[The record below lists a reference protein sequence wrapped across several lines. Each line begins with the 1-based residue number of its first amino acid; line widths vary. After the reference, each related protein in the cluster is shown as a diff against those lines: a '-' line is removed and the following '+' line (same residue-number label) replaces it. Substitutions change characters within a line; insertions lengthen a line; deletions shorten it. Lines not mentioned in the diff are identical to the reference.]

1 MFPSIKI
8 SPATRAGGIFH
19 SLRNYNIL
27 SLGITE
33 QQEEPRPA
41 QATQQLATLPS
52 PPYDKSTS
60 AHYVRHVSFIS
71 YGKNGQLKP
80 PLCVATLTHLA
91 WQGAVRT
98 LLNGRPAPLFFKNK
112 VYIKLIFTKELL

>member
-1 MFPSIKI
+1 SWDMSRLFYCL
-8 SPATRAGGIFH
+8 G
-19 SLRNYNIL
+19 NYKIL
-27 SLGITE
+27 SLRITE

-41 QATQQLATLPS
+41 QATQQLARLPS

-60 AHYVRHVSFIS
+60 TLYVRRVSFIS

-98 LLNGRPAPLFFKNK
+98 LLNGRLRLCSFNQ
-112 VYIKLIFTKELL
+112 